1 MRILMIPNRFV
12 DITNNYN
19 PRAVSAASK
28 AQNNITTIKIF
39 FSYILL
45 LPINQKIFNPMN
57 VIE

>member
-1 MRILMIPNRFV
+1 MIPNRFV